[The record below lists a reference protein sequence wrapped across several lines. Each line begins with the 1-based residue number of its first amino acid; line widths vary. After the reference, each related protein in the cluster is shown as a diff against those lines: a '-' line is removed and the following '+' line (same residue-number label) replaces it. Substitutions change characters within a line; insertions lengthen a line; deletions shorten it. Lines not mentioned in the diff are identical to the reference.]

1 MQNKKVK
8 VILFEDKFGLGGIE
22 TFITNVILR
31 IDYNLFDIE
40 LVVVNKVTD
49 QYDSLFESLGVKVK
63 VLVPTEE
70 LNPIKRFSKGLPAF
84 KEYLRTNIS
93 RDTIIHFNLSDSI
106 DLLYVYLAK
115 KRGIKVRIVHSHNS
129 SATSSLKKVVHK
141 VGMIFLSATPNYY
154 FACSRLAAEWL
165 FPKKVCKYKKYFF
178 IRNAVD
184 TQKYK
189 FNIAKRE
196 KIRKQYKWNDNLIF
210 GEVGRFNKQKN
221 HLFLLRIFKEIVRL
235 KPNSLLVLVGAKDGI
250 YEEIK
255 TFSKKLG
262 IEKNVLFFG
271 KSSKVADLLQA
282 FDIFMLPSLY
292 EGLPFVLVESQAAS
306 LPSLVSSTVTNEIKL
321 TKYIKFESLKS
332 SPKEWADTAIK
343 LASMTRAPDNVAL
356 VKEGYDVNSMVKN
369 LEQLY
374 LKFYRENN

>member
-49 QYDSLFESLGVKVK
+49 QYDSLFESLGVK

-129 SATSSLKKVVHK
+129 SATSSLKT
-141 VGMIFLSATPNYY
+141 LSN
-154 FACSRLAAEWL
+154 RL
-165 FPKKVCKYKKYFF
+165 CK
-178 IRNAVD
+178 
-184 TQKYK
+184 
-189 FNIAKRE
+189 
-196 KIRKQYKWNDNLIF
+196 
-210 GEVGRFNKQKN
+210 
-221 HLFLLRIFKEIVRL
+221 
-235 KPNSLLVLVGAKDGI
+235 
-250 YEEIK
+250 
-255 TFSKKLG
+255 
-262 IEKNVLFFG
+262 
-271 KSSKVADLLQA
+271 
-282 FDIFMLPSLY
+282 
-292 EGLPFVLVESQAAS
+292 
-306 LPSLVSSTVTNEIKL
+306 
-321 TKYIKFESLKS
+321 
-332 SPKEWADTAIK
+332 
-343 LASMTRAPDNVAL
+343 
-356 VKEGYDVNSMVKN
+356 
-369 LEQLY
+369 
-374 LKFYRENN
+374 

>member
-129 SATSSLKKVVHK
+129 SATSSLKT
-141 VGMIFLSATPNYY
+141 LS
-154 FACSRLAAEWL
+154 
-165 FPKKVCKYKKYFF
+165 
-178 IRNAVD
+178 
-184 TQKYK
+184 
-189 FNIAKRE
+189 
-196 KIRKQYKWNDNLIF
+196 
-210 GEVGRFNKQKN
+210 
-221 HLFLLRIFKEIVRL
+221 
-235 KPNSLLVLVGAKDGI
+235 NSLCK
-250 YEEIK
+250 
-255 TFSKKLG
+255 
-262 IEKNVLFFG
+262 
-271 KSSKVADLLQA
+271 
-282 FDIFMLPSLY
+282 
-292 EGLPFVLVESQAAS
+292 
-306 LPSLVSSTVTNEIKL
+306 
-321 TKYIKFESLKS
+321 
-332 SPKEWADTAIK
+332 
-343 LASMTRAPDNVAL
+343 
-356 VKEGYDVNSMVKN
+356 
-369 LEQLY
+369 
-374 LKFYRENN
+374 

>member
-115 KRGIKVRIVHSHNS
+115 KRGIKVRIVYSHNS
-129 SATSSLKKVVHK
+129 LATSSLKT
-141 VGMIFLSATPNYY
+141 LS
-154 FACSRLAAEWL
+154 
-165 FPKKVCKYKKYFF
+165 
-178 IRNAVD
+178 
-184 TQKYK
+184 
-189 FNIAKRE
+189 
-196 KIRKQYKWNDNLIF
+196 
-210 GEVGRFNKQKN
+210 
-221 HLFLLRIFKEIVRL
+221 
-235 KPNSLLVLVGAKDGI
+235 NSLCK
-250 YEEIK
+250 
-255 TFSKKLG
+255 
-262 IEKNVLFFG
+262 
-271 KSSKVADLLQA
+271 
-282 FDIFMLPSLY
+282 
-292 EGLPFVLVESQAAS
+292 
-306 LPSLVSSTVTNEIKL
+306 
-321 TKYIKFESLKS
+321 
-332 SPKEWADTAIK
+332 
-343 LASMTRAPDNVAL
+343 
-356 VKEGYDVNSMVKN
+356 
-369 LEQLY
+369 
-374 LKFYRENN
+374 